1 MHNFIAYFAQ
11 RSFLARIITIM
22 VLAIGIGSL
31 SILKLQELPDVAFP
45 EVEITTQYPG
55 ASAQDI
61 ELNITN
67 KIEKELRSVQGVVR
81 FTSKSINGESLITLE
96 LEEGSD
102 LAKAVREIQQAV
114 DRVSDLPKDISAPP
128 LVEQESTSSFEI
140 FTFGIT
146 TVGDYSELQA
156 YSRDFE
162 KRLRGL
168 PGVGSVN
175 MAGFRER
182 EFWIEVNPN
191 KVRRYQ
197 LTFNDVIEAIKNRNL
212 SLSGGLVS
220 SDQQAVKQSEQRIV
234 TLTQIATTNELEQT
248 VIKVLPSGALVRLGD
263 IAQVS
268 DSFEKATELGLI
280 NGQPAILFAVS
291 KSATADI
298 RSTIDNVKALFSK
311 EEARLQGKF
320 SFPISL
326 NLGQDMDDKFSIVS
340 TNGGIGLILVLLI
353 LSLVLKRQIA
363 FWVSVSIPFCVLG
376 VMAILPA
383 LGMNLDSITLAAL
396 LLVIGIIVD
405 DSVIIAESIYQEKE
419 QGDDAI
425 TAAVNG
431 TVKVIKPILAS
442 LTTTALVFIPMFFI
456 PGVLGLA
463 VAVIPL
469 TVIAALLFSLAECTL
484 TLPAH
489 LADSLATLDNKAK
502 EKLKITG
509 KSTSAKAKPTE
520 DKFHVIIDA
529 YRKLLTRCINWKR
542 SVVLL
547 AVVVFASSLLIL
559 GQLKIDLFPSGTAKY
574 IEVYTEVSPGTPL
587 EKIRQAHKALEAAI
601 EQLPENELV
610 SYELTYGSPTSKGL
624 INLTNSEQRLRTADE
639 IADDLNAQLIDV
651 ESMSLVKF
659 TVDAGGPP
667 PGEPVEIRVIGQNLT
682 DRDAAVERLMQWMR
696 DKPGLDKV
704 TNSEAL
710 KDPQLQIVPQY
721 EWLARYGLTVNDLAT
736 TLRIAFDGDSV
747 TTTWLGDEEVNLR
760 VLLDSEHR
768 SLETLVNTNIYTSTG
783 EQVPLKR
790 LAIVKSVQAPREIQ
804 HFNGDRQVLVTA
816 QIIDE
821 ELSPSAISAEI
832 AQALTADIPVNI
844 RIEVGGEAEETEE
857 TLGGMAVAF
866 PAAMLGIYFVLAI
879 MFGSLLQP
887 LLVMAVIPFAVMAAM
902 FALFI
907 HMQPLSLF
915 ALIGSLGMAGV
926 VVNNALVLISR
937 INELRQTGMRAVDAV
952 LAASS
957 SRLRPILLTSITTVV
972 GLIPLAYG
980 FGGSDVYMGPMS
992 LTLGYGLLFSL
1003 PVVLIVIPCLYLTF
1017 FGKDKSEL
1025 VK

>member
-1 MHNFIAYFAQ
+1 
-11 RSFLARIITIM
+11 
-22 VLAIGIGSL
+22 
-31 SILKLQELPDVAFP
+31 
-45 EVEITTQYPG
+45 
-55 ASAQDI
+55 
-61 ELNITN
+61 
-67 KIEKELRSVQGVVR
+67 
-81 FTSKSINGESLITLE
+81 
-96 LEEGSD
+96 
-102 LAKAVREIQQAV
+102 
-114 DRVSDLPKDISAPP
+114 
-128 LVEQESTSSFEI
+128 
-140 FTFGIT
+140 
-146 TVGDYSELQA
+146 
-156 YSRDFE
+156 
-162 KRLRGL
+162 
-168 PGVGSVN
+168 
-175 MAGFRER
+175 
-182 EFWIEVNPN
+182 
-191 KVRRYQ
+191 
-197 LTFNDVIEAIKNRNL
+197 
-212 SLSGGLVS
+212 
-220 SDQQAVKQSEQRIV
+220 
-234 TLTQIATTNELEQT
+234 
-248 VIKVLPSGALVRLGD
+248 
-263 IAQVS
+263 
-268 DSFEKATELGLI
+268 
-280 NGQPAILFAVS
+280 
-291 KSATADI
+291 
-298 RSTIDNVKALFSK
+298 
-311 EEARLQGKF
+311 
-320 SFPISL
+320 
-326 NLGQDMDDKFSIVS
+326 
-340 TNGGIGLILVLLI
+340 
-353 LSLVLKRQIA
+353 
-363 FWVSVSIPFCVLG
+363 
-376 VMAILPA
+376 
-383 LGMNLDSITLAAL
+383 MNLDSITLAAL

-431 TVKVIKPILAS
+431 TVKVLQPILAS

-489 LADSLATLDNKAK
+489 LADSLAKLDKKARK
-502 EKLKITG
+502 NPSAETG
-509 KSTSAKAKPTE
+509 K
-520 DKFHVIIDA
+520 DKFHVVIQA
-529 YRKLLTRCINWKR
+529 YERLLSRCINWKR

-547 AVVVFASSLLIL
+547 AVVVFASSLSIL
-559 GQLKIDLFPSGTAKY
+559 TLLKIDLFPAGSAKY

-587 EKIRQAHKALEAAI
+587 EQIRASHQALESAI
-601 EQLPENELV
+601 EQLPETELV
-610 SYELTYGSPTSKGL
+610 SYELTYGAPTTTGR
-624 INLTNSEQRLRTADE
+624 IILTNAEQRERIADE
-639 IADDLNAQLIDV
+639 IANDLNGQLADIA
-651 ESMSLVKF
+651 SIKLVKF

-667 PGEPVEIRVIGQNLT
+667 PGEPVEIRVIGKEIA

-696 DKPGLDKV
+696 DRDGLDKV

-760 VLLDSEHR
+760 VLLDNEHR
-768 SLETLVNTNIYTSTG
+768 SLEKLVNTNIYTSTG

-790 LAIVKSVQAPREIQ
+790 LAVVKSVQAPREIQ

-816 QIIDE
+816 QITDE
-821 ELSPSAISAEI
+821 ELSPSAIAAEI
-832 AQALTADIPVNI
+832 SQALAAEIPTNI

-866 PAAMLGIYFVLAI
+866 PAAMLGIYFVLAV

-907 HMQPLSLF
+907 HMEPLSLF
-915 ALIGSLGMAGV
+915 ALIGCLGMAGV

-937 INELRQTGMRAVDAV
+937 INELRQSGMQAVEAV
-952 LAASS
+952 LTASA

-972 GLIPLAYG
+972 GLVPLAYG

-1017 FGKDKSEL
+1017 FGKAQLNGAE
-1025 VK
+1025 